1 MARFNY
7 RGKELEELKKLSNEE
22 LLNLL
27 PSNARRSLKRGQVKK
42 NPALFKKIN
51 KAIKELNDGEQKTS
65 IRTHLRSL
73 VLTPKM
79 VGLTIHIH
87 KGNEFRKVVV
97 SEKMIGQYLGEYALT
112 RKMVKHSSPGV
123 GASRS
128 SKFIPVK

>member
-1 MARFNY
+1 MAKFNY
-7 RGKELEELKKLSNEE
+7 KGRKLEELKKLSDEE
-22 LLNLL
+22 LMSLM

-51 KAIKELNDGEQKTS
+51 KAIKELSNGEQKTN
-65 IRTHLRSL
+65 INTHFRSL

-79 VGLTIHIH
+79 VGLTINIH
-87 KGNEFRKVVV
+87 RGNEFRKIVVL
-97 SEKMIGQYLGEYALT
+97 EKMIGQYAGEFVLT